1 MHLESL
7 TRPELIFPRL
17 PAKSRDAVLHLMAR
31 KLAEQEIIQS
41 SDELVDRLL
50 EREEL
55 GSTGIGSG
63 VAIPH
68 CKSAEISK
76 PLLAV
81 ALPKKEV
88 EFGALDGKPVRLVFL
103 VVSPADSPAA
113 HLQVLAAISR
123 WVKQPGHV
131 EEISRLRDPDAI
143 YDMLR
148 TDI

>member
-17 PAKSRDAVLHLMAR
+17 PAKNRDAVLHLMAR
-31 KLAEQEIIQS
+31 KLAELDLIQDS
-41 SDELVDRLL
+41 EGLVDRLV

-68 CKSAEISK
+68 CKSSEISE

-123 WVKQPGHV
+123 WVKRPGQV
-131 EEISRLRDPDAI
+131 EEISRLRDREAI

-148 TDI
+148 TDV